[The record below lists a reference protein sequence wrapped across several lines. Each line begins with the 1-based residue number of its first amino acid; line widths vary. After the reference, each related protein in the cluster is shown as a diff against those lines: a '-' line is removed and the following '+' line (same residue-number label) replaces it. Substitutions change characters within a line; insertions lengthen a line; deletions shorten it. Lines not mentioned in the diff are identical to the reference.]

1 MPAMIWGAF
10 PSSIV
15 SHSYLNHIQS
25 HPNHHAIITPAG
37 PEDLRCSPC
46 YFNLGKVF
54 LAQGERVNALACNAK
69 VLAIWLCTLCNVVLG
84 ELPST
89 CKIEN
94 PAGEVSLNKA
104 QLREAR
110 GSLSAALN
118 ARSSSCS
125 HIRTLA
131 LRCRTTGEALC

>member
-1 MPAMIWGAF
+1 MRRAVLLVSLPSFLDAPRWEDGGA
-10 PSSIV
+10 PSTSLTATTV
-15 SHSYLNHIQS
+15 
-25 HPNHHAIITPAG
+25 HACVRACVCVAG

-94 PAGEVSLNKA
+94 PASEISLNKA

-110 GSLSAALN
+110 
-118 ARSSSCS
+118 AR
-125 HIRTLA
+125 RD
-131 LRCRTTGEALC
+131 